1 MNSVYLTLLESDPAH
16 HRLREYF
23 PYTYNLFRAYN
34 RDYYDLRDQ
43 LVNRYIGK
51 PELLKYADFI
61 NNNIPPFESGKYR
74 VNFRFIQPDGQAGSS
89 RLFEYEYT
97 F

>member
-1 MNSVYLTLLESDPAH
+1 MIPAH

-74 VNFRFIQPDGQAGSS
+74 VISDLSSLTDRPEAAGC
-89 RLFEYEYT
+89 LNMNIHFKK
-97 F
+97 